1 SPLTLDAGVY
11 WIVPV
16 PQLDADVQTAPQGT
30 RWNWLNSTQTSGAAP
45 QLIDPD
51 GVLGADPNWTEINT
65 ITGGGFDAMAFAIY
79 DKDLGVIKNQPVA
92 KTQVYPNPVKSQ
104 LTIQL
109 PAGVKVQTANIV
121 DVLGKSTP
129 IKV

>member
-79 DKDLGVIKNQPVA
+79 DKDLGVIENQPVA
-92 KTQVYPNPVKSQ
+92 ETHVYSKLVNAQLNIHYPNAVQIESE
-104 LTIQL
+104 TI
-109 PAGVKVQTANIV
+109 VHV
-121 DVLGKSTP
+121 DSK
-129 IKV
+129 I